1 MSWCCVQPPPRP
13 LPRLI
18 HWQDWAGDQQLLQR
32 DIWQARVARICWSDA
47 GEARSRWWVGRA
59 LGSHHLPLSS
69 LPQVKLIKTYEFSC
83 QWVNRNDLQAHCSC
97 SHGNVFRRHL
107 IYHSQVQKFKI
118 TLVKNS
124 FFFTFLQV
132 VAEFWD
138 LHYYHYYHI
147 IGLYSLCVF
156 SFLWF
161 YIIYETCFL
170 ILSKN
175 FSFCRAGLSD
185 TLQVQWKNKKSK
197 IMLNLLSLLSS

>member
-32 DIWQARVARICWSDA
+32 DIWEARVARICWSDA
-47 GEARSRWWVGRA
+47 GKARSRWWVGRA

-69 LPQVKLIKTYEFSC
+69 LPEVKLIKTYEFLC
-83 QWVNRNDLQAHCSC
+83 RWANRNDLQANCSC

-124 FFFTFLQV
+124 FFLLFYKLLLNF
-132 VAEFWD
+132 EIF
-138 LHYYHYYHI
+138 I
-147 IGLYSLCVF
+147 IIIIITLLVF
-156 SFLWF
+156 ILFVSFLSFGSISYMKLVSWF
-161 YIIYETCFL
+161 FQRISLF
-170 ILSKN
+170 
-175 FSFCRAGLSD
+175 AGQASR
-185 TLQVQWKNKKSK
+185 TFFKFNGKTRKVR
-197 IMLNLLSLLSS
+197 